1 MAEKEILEKN
11 PPPPILLIS
20 AFTKGEIFMNSSQ
33 EIAGII
39 RVETKRNKINISK
52 MLFDLN
58 LGKNVMSHLDNGS
71 MLKAESLFKIADYLD
86 ISIDYLLGRVENP
99 NVSGNRIEGNN
110 NDIQGGKNNIIT
122 VNGEK
127 LISKRDFEF
136 LEKINS
142 LDFDDYAFVV
152 NFVNEKSKRE
162 RN

>member
-1 MAEKEILEKN
+1 
-11 PPPPILLIS
+11 
-20 AFTKGEIFMNSSQ
+20 MNSSQ

-99 NVSGNRIEGNN
+99 NVSGNRIEWNN